1 MPLTANTQGQ
11 ITGRFTIPAKTP
23 VGSKRVEFIGTTSKA
38 SATFVGRGVV
48 SIIELQTITVNAP
61 PGTLVWKGDPLAQTF
76 TLPSAQLVCGV
87 ELWFSAKG
95 ASRVAVQLRRCQAGM
110 PTRDVITDAVLP
122 PASISLT
129 GATRFSWAPVRLEA
143 DTEYAFVVLCD
154 DAVTA
159 CKLAELGKFDSVNQK
174 WVTSQAYQVG
184 VLLSSSNG
192 GTWTAHQTMDLTFRL
207 LTPNFS
213 ATTRTVTLPS
223 VSVTAADQLMV
234 LAAVERPM
242 EGTDAVF
249 ELTVPGGK
257 KYTVRENQPLL
268 LPAPVTG
275 SITWKAILSGSA
287 HASPRMNRD
296 VQLIAGRSLPSCDYI
311 TRAMPATGGSKVR
324 VQFNALVPS
333 GSSVAVALQ
342 IVGESTWTALT
353 PAGSATPIGDNWEER
368 AYELTPLSAESIR
381 IRLVLNGTAQAAPRV
396 RDLHVIVT

>member
-1 MPLTANTQGQ
+1 MSLTANAQGQ
-11 ITGRFTIPAKTP
+11 ITGRFTIPAKIP
-23 VGSKRVEFIGTTSKA
+23 VGSKLVEFIGTA
-38 SATFVGRGVV
+38 STARATFVGRGVV
-48 SIIELQTITVNAP
+48 SIEELQTITVNAP
-61 PGTLVWKGDPLAQTF
+61 VGTLVWQGDPLAQTF
-76 TLPSAQLVCGV
+76 TLPRAQLVSGV

-95 ASRVAVQLRRCQAGM
+95 SSRVAVQLRRCQAGM
-110 PTRDVITDAVLP
+110 PTREVITDAVLP

-129 GATRFSWAPVRLEA
+129 GPTRFSWAPVRLEA

-207 LTPNFS
+207 LTPSFA
-213 ATTRTVTLPS
+213 ATTRTVTLPA
-223 VSVTAADQLMV
+223 VTVTAADQLLV

-242 EGTDAVF
+242 EGVDVVF

-268 LPAPVTG
+268 LPAPITG
-275 SITWKAILSGSA
+275 SITWKAILSGTA
-287 HASPRMNRD
+287 NASPRLSRD
-296 VQLIAGRSLPSCDYI
+296 VQLVWGKSLQSCDYI

-324 VQFNALVPS
+324 VQL
-333 GSSVAVALQ
+333 
-342 IVGESTWTALT
+342 TALT
-353 PAGSATPIGDNWEER
+353 PGASDAAVSMQVVGSSTWTVLPLASATPVGDNWEER
-368 AYELTPLSAESIR
+368 AYELTPISAEAIQVK
-381 IRLVLNGTAQAAPRV
+381 LVLTGTAQSAPRV
-396 RDLHVIVT
+396 RNLHVIVT

>member
-1 MPLTANTQGQ
+1 MSLIANAQGQ
-11 ITGRFTIPAKTP
+11 ITGRFTIPAKIP
-23 VGSKRVEFIGTTSKA
+23 VGSKLVEFIGTA
-38 SATFVGRGVV
+38 STARATFVGRGVV
-48 SIIELQTITVNAP
+48 SIEEMQTITVNAP
-61 PGTLVWKGDPLAQTF
+61 VGTLVWQGDPLAQTF
-76 TLPSAQLVCGV
+76 TLPRAQLVSGV
-87 ELWFSAKG
+87 DVWFSAKG
-95 ASRVAVQLRRCQAGM
+95 TSRVAVQLRRCQAGM
-110 PTRDVITDAVLP
+110 PTREVITDAMLP

-129 GATRFSWAPVRLEA
+129 GPTRFSWAPVRLEA

-207 LTPNFS
+207 LTPSFA
-213 ATTRTVTLPS
+213 ATSRIVTLPP
-223 VSVTAADQLMV
+223 VTVTAADQLLV

-242 EGTDAVF
+242 EGVDVVF
-249 ELTVPGGK
+249 ELTAPGGK
-257 KYTVRENQPLL
+257 TYTVRENQPLL

-275 SITWKAILSGSA
+275 SITWKAILRGTA

-324 VQFNALVPS
+324 VQFNALIPS
-333 GSSVAVALQ
+333 GASVAVALQ
-342 IVGESTWTALT
+342 IVGESTWTTLD
-353 PAGSATPIGDNWEER
+353 SSSVTPIGDNWIECN
-368 AYELTPLSAESIR
+368 YELTPISAESIR
-381 IRLVLNGTAQAAPRV
+381 VRLLLNGTAQSAPRV
-396 RDLHVIVT
+396 RNLHVIVT